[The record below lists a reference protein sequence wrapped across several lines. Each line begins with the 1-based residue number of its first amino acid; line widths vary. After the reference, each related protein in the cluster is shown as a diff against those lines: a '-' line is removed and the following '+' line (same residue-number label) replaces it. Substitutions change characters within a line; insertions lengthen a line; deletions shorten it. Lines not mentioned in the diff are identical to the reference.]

1 MANGFYFFQ
10 AEGKESR
17 WTEALA
23 ERREA
28 LTRDIQPAFS
38 TVLDLSMVPDNNEDW
53 GKVKY
58 RGPFYGDFD
67 AGDDLPYVCD
77 QFKEFLGKL
86 HAELDFDLTQARFYA
101 SGSKGFHKP
110 RVFRRTVVRNQ
121 VHNHFET
128 QTVSGGLE
136 CIKVG
141 KCAKQGINVA
151 VVRHVIASIFLRTGH
166 ERGEPDGVNA

>member
-1 MANGFYFFQ
+1 MANWFYFFQ
-10 AEGKESR
+10 AEGKELR

-23 ERREA
+23 DRREA

-53 GKVKY
+53 SKVKY

-101 SGSKGFHKP
+101 SGSKGFHIEIP
-110 RVFRRTVVRNQ
+110 R
-121 VHNHFET
+121 
-128 QTVSGGLE
+128 E
-136 CIKVG
+136 CFIPKIPKEGTAYLAYIYREMAQSVIVNTLDLNVYTG
-141 KCAKQGINVA
+141 KKGRQWLNTLA
-151 VVRHVIASIFLRTGH
+151 
-166 ERGEPDGVNA
+166 